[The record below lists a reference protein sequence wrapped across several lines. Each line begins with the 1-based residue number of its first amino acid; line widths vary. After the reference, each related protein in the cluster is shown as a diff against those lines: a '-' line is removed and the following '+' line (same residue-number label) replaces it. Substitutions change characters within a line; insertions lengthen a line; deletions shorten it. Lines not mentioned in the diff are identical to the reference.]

1 MSDGYSYPNTS
12 NEGDRR
18 DVLRNKLGIETNSD
32 LAVAEFRI
40 TSDRRIDIER
50 GQGPPGNFDAAHL
63 KAIHKHLFGE
73 VYEWA
78 GHTRNERPIVDGQ
91 PVEMIATMRKDGYAF
106 LPGSRIETGLIEA
119 LAPIRNP
126 DVLRGSTI
134 AEFSEIAGKVLADL
148 NHVHPFREGNGRAQ
162 EAFIAALGRKYEH
175 TVDMSVITKP
185 RMIEASNTTSIDP
198 RSGAMR
204 DLIED
209 ATDPGRAAALRSAFT
224 HLREHK
230 HEPFEHYVRTGRPGE
245 IVSGSLVGADER
257 AASLVTPT
265 GIIAVPKADMPARQ
279 IAIGDD
285 VTVAV
290 KSPFQAPTA
299 QREMARS
306 VQPET
311 AASYW
316 TRSVERGRAIQAG
329 EKAAGRGYE
338 ADRSNDQSPAAA
350 R

>member
-1 MSDGYSYPNTS
+1 VSDGYSYPNTS

-32 LAVAEFRI
+32 LAVAEYRI

-148 NHVHPFREGNGRAQ
+148 NHVHPFREGNGRSQLSFLHLIALRAGHPMRLEDIER
-162 EAFIAALGRKYEH
+162 EAFLAA
-175 TVDMSVITKP
+175 
-185 RMIEASNTTSIDP
+185 MI
-198 RSGAMR
+198 RSFQGQNDR
-204 DLIED
+204 LIEQ
-209 ATDPGRAAALRSAFT
+209 LRGLLA
-224 HLREHK
+224 
-230 HEPFEHYVRTGRPGE
+230 
-245 IVSGSLVGADER
+245 
-257 AASLVTPT
+257 
-265 GIIAVPKADMPARQ
+265 
-279 IAIGDD
+279 
-285 VTVAV
+285 
-290 KSPFQAPTA
+290 
-299 QREMARS
+299 
-306 VQPET
+306 
-311 AASYW
+311 
-316 TRSVERGRAIQAG
+316 
-329 EKAAGRGYE
+329 
-338 ADRSNDQSPAAA
+338 
-350 R
+350 